1 MDGVP
6 QRQDDH
12 IRLSDAERR
21 EVIARLQ
28 EATDEGRLTIL
39 EFEDRVGLVWEAR
52 TRGDLAGIDD
62 DLPFRALPARIPPD
76 HVLTPAE
83 ARRQWIISMLGGT
96 RRKGSWK
103 PGSPTMA
110 VAVLGAVD
118 LDLSDVEDDI
128 VEIVAISLFGG
139 VEVKVPA
146 GTQVEMGGF
155 ALLGGNRDRTD
166 PVEGGPPLRVR
177 IRSFAFA
184 GGCNVRNRRFRF
196 RRLRR
201 QVR

>member
-1 MDGVP
+1 VERSP
-6 QRQDDH
+6 QRRDDE

-21 EVIARLQ
+21 EVISRLQ
-28 EATDEGRLTIL
+28 EVTDDGRLTIL

-62 DLPFRALPARIPPD
+62 DLPITVLPARIPSET
-76 HVLTPAE
+76 VLAPSDV
-83 ARRQWIISMLGGT
+83 RRQWIVSVMGGT

-110 VAVLGAVD
+110 LAVLGGVD
-118 LDLSDVEDDI
+118 LDLSDVDDDV
-128 VEIVAISLFGG
+128 VEIVAISFFGG

-155 ALLGGNRDRTD
+155 TLLGGNRDRTD
-166 PVEGGPPLRVR
+166 PVDGGPPMRVR
-177 IRSFAFA
+177 VRSFAIV